1 MACILR
7 HKLFS
12 VLLQQHQHSAIS
24 LLVKMNKI
32 VQKTAYNVAKN
43 VGTNTPNL
51 TTEQIAI
58 KKTFKY
64 EVLPTP
70 VKSESDKKEYR

>member
-1 MACILR
+1 
-7 HKLFS
+7 
-12 VLLQQHQHSAIS
+12 
-24 LLVKMNKI
+24 MNKI
-32 VQKTAYNVAKN
+32 VQKTANNVAKN